1 METSA
6 FTATPREPV
15 QEYVPADG
23 ISGGG
28 VLVLGVVAA
37 IAVLAKR
44 SGRSRPGPA
53 AKTPP
58 QPPTPVGKLPGV
70 SLEELR
76 GTVPV
81 TVPDTTGESVPE
93 EKGMSPLNA
102 PVVKIQAHRLDI
114 PYELA
119 RKLQADN
126 WKAMCKARKLSG
138 LERGELERTPY
149 GVAVHVKFNGALD
162 FPTAQR
168 GTDQIETG
176 LDVTAGTVRLRRGA
190 TAGRGIL
197 DVRIRDPL
205 ADGVPWEAPAVPVR
219 LAHPLRLAMTPFGD
233 TVELDLKQRI
243 GVFGTSG
250 SGKSCVQRLIGA
262 HVAQA
267 IDAELEIWDLK
278 FGIESQHYEGKA
290 HRVTTVEDTVDR
302 IEWLLG
308 AEFPRRAAKMRERG
322 VSEWTETPWDPA
334 RVIII
339 DEGNVL
345 VRGFRDWRPERVEG
359 EPTQPGAKPLERL
372 FTAVEQG
379 RALGVYFVWAT
390 QFPKAASL
398 PTEIRSQLNATV
410 CLKMRT
416 SEEAAVVF
424 KDDVSDGWCPQDL
437 LGPGWLLVKDDAH
450 TVPVDAKSAWLSVD
464 EFRTVPSSVPDS
476 GPDPDRTEAPVRTA
490 GASLYADGFGLSGTD
505 GQDSGTDEG
514 LSRTDGQDSPGQDSG
529 TGGLSG
535 TGQTAVSLDVWLVLS
550 VSPDSPGQ
558 SELSRRTG
566 RSKSAVHAALKKM
579 TDEGSVVQD
588 GVGYRLRTTEEDSG

>member
-1 METSA
+1 MDQFTFA
-6 FTATPREPV
+6 TTATPREAAP
-15 QEYVPADG
+15 EYVPADG

-28 VLVLGVVAA
+28 ILALAVVAA

-44 SGRSRPGPA
+44 AGRSRPGPV
-53 AKTPP
+53 AKAPPLP
-58 QPPTPVGKLPGV
+58 QPPPSPVGKLPGA

-76 GTVPV
+76 GNVPV
-81 TVPDTTGESVPE
+81 PVPGNVPE
-93 EKGMSPLNA
+93 EKRMSPLNA
-102 PVVKIQAHRLDI
+102 PAVKLQAHRLGI

-119 RKLQADN
+119 RKLQLDN

-138 LERGELERTPY
+138 LERGELEKTPY
-149 GVAVHVKFNGALD
+149 GVAVHVKFSGALD
-162 FPTAQR
+162 FPSAQR
-168 GTDQIETG
+168 GIDQIETG
-176 LDVTAGTVRLRRGA
+176 LDVTTGTVRLRRGT
-190 TAGRGIL
+190 TAGRGVL

-278 FGIESQHYEGKA
+278 FGVESQHYEGKA
-290 HRVTTVEDTVDR
+290 HRVTTVEDAVDR
-302 IEWLLG
+302 TEWLLE

-322 VSEWTETPWDPA
+322 VSEWTETPWNPA

-339 DEGNVL
+339 DEGNVI
-345 VRGFRDWRPERVEG
+345 VRGFRDWRPERIEG

-398 PTEIRSQLNATV
+398 PTEIRSQLNSTV

-424 KDDVSDGWCPQDL
+424 KDDVSDGWAPHDL

-450 TVPVDAKSAWLSVD
+450 TAPVDAKSAWLSVD
-464 EFRTVPSSVPDS
+464 AFRAVPASVPDS
-476 GPDPDRTEAPVRTA
+476 GPGPDRTAAPVRTA
-490 GASLYADGFGLSGTD
+490 GQSLYADGFGQSGTNTGQDTDSGTD
-505 GQDSGTDEG
+505 GQD
-514 LSRTDGQDSPGQDSG
+514 
-529 TGGLSG
+529 SG

-566 RSKSAVHAALKKM
+566 RSKSAVHATLKKM
-579 TDEGSVVQD
+579 MDEGSVVQD
-588 GVGYRLRTTEEDSG
+588 GAGYRLRTTEGDKG